1 MTSVKGWQKSVR
13 RCGALCLWVYLHDI
27 SQRLAKK
34 CASMWGSVPVAAISA
49 KFGTELKKQTA
60 IMADVMADC
69 VQRGPTTDNNSF
81 QFTM

>member
-1 MTSVKGWQKSVR
+1 MHHTVKTELEVH
-13 RCGALCLWVYLHDI
+13 LHDI

>member
-1 MTSVKGWQKSVR
+1 
-13 RCGALCLWVYLHDI
+13 
-27 SQRLAKK
+27 
-34 CASMWGSVPVAAISA
+34 MWGSVPVAAISA